1 MTYVRQHRL
10 NPSSGTVMA
19 KNSYSILYIEDNEAN
34 RQLIGLILQHKKY
47 LTYSS
52 AEDGESGIKKAMNLL
67 PDIILLDISLPDMDG
82 HEVLARLRQEPL
94 TADIPVI
101 AISGDFP
108 LIYPDDAEYIFD
120 NFIAKPVSIEP
131 FFQTIDTL
139 IDLRLK

>member
-1 MTYVRQHRL
+1 
-10 NPSSGTVMA
+10 MA